1 MIAINHTV
9 SDDSQERK
17 NKNKQK
23 NIVTQVCTKDK
34 GKTPKLTHEAEAGKA
49 SCRD

>member
-23 NIVTQVCTKDK
+23 KNLVTQVCAKDK
-34 GKTPKLTHEAEAGKA
+34 GKTQKLTHEAGKA
-49 SCRD
+49 SCGD